1 MQTFIDTKTQQVW
14 QFEDD
19 VVVLDTAGVYSFTA
33 AHGVVLNVPVTL
45 QPYVIP
51 APTPTQLL
59 ATAQSAQSSL
69 ITAACVAAITNG
81 IPSSALGSAYTYP
94 TKSTDQ
100 VNLTANVVGSLMP
113 AARVAGW
120 TTPQMC
126 MNSSGV
132 WAYVPHTTAQIQ
144 QVGNDVK
151 TAIAAALVKKNN
163 LLGQVAAATTVTSVE
178 AVIW

>member
-1 MQTFIDTKTQQVW
+1 MTIAITTQIFTDPTGAIQVVYAGQEIPSNYIPW
-14 QFEDD
+14 
-19 VVVLDTAGVYSFTA
+19 TAP
-33 AHGVVLNVPVTL
+33 VPTSV
-45 QPYVIP
+45 
-51 APTPTQLL
+51 QLL
-59 ATAQSAQSSL
+59 ATAQTAQSVI
-69 ITAACVAAITNG
+69 ITAACIAAITNG
-81 IPSSALGSAYTYP
+81 IASSALGSAYTYP
-94 TKSTDQ
+94 TKPTDQ
-100 VNLTANVVGSLMP
+100 VNLTANVVDSLMS
-113 AARVAGW
+113 AAQVAGW

-132 WAYVPHTTAQIQ
+132 WAYVPHTAAQIQ